1 MPGGWAPAPRFLP
14 GLLSCLVPSLQDRR
28 SDWGGAG
35 TSCSFGEVG
44 AATLPKGSCLCPSE
58 GNQRVATL
66 ARGQSSQGGCA
77 LTEDTLPLP
86 GEPEVPLS
94 CLSQCRFHSSKS
106 GKIYLH
112 DDIRLLFSRKSIEV
126 DSGIPY
132 ELKSFTEMPRNPC
145 YSPRA

>member
-1 MPGGWAPAPRFLP
+1 M
-14 GLLSCLVPSLQDRR
+14 
-28 SDWGGAG
+28 GAD
-35 TSCSFGEVG
+35 
-44 AATLPKGSCLCPSE
+44 TLPKGSCLCPSQ
-58 GNQRVATL
+58 GNRRLATFT
-66 ARGQSSQGGCA
+66 RGQSSQGGCA
-77 LTEDTLPLP
+77 FAEDALPLP
-86 GEPEVPLS
+86 GEPEVPVPCS
-94 CLSQCRFHSSKS
+94 FSRRFHSSKS

>member
-1 MPGGWAPAPRFLP
+1 MPPTEAVLLMPGTLTSLFLSPR
-14 GLLSCLVPSLQDRR
+14 
-28 SDWGGAG
+28 
-35 TSCSFGEVG
+35 
-44 AATLPKGSCLCPSE
+44 
-58 GNQRVATL
+58 
-66 ARGQSSQGGCA
+66 
-77 LTEDTLPLP
+77 
-86 GEPEVPLS
+86 
-94 CLSQCRFHSSKS
+94 RFHSSKS